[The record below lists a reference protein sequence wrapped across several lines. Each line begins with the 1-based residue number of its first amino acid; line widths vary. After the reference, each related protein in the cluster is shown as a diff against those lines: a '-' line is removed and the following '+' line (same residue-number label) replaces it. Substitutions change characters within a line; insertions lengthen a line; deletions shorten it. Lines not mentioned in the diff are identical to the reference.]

1 MSDRLRRALPIL
13 IVVAGLAGVWLGA
26 WIFAAIS

>member
-1 MSDRLRRALPIL
+1 MTGTLRRWLPIL
-13 IVVAGLAGVWLGA
+13 IAIAALAGVWLGA